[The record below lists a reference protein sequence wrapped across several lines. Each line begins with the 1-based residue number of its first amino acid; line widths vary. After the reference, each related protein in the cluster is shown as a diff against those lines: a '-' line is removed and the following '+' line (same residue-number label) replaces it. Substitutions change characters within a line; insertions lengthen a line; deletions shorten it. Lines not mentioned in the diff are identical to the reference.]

1 MDNQVNDTIQIRKS
15 EVLRLSKEHC
25 RRWGLDAGSEVVVRK
40 TSERLLLVPSDPP
53 LTKVY
58 VEPTTSC
65 NLNCRTCIRNSLGI
79 QQIKTS

>member
-1 MDNQVNDTIQIRKS
+1 MDDQVNDTIQMRKS
-15 EVLRLSKEHC
+15 GVLRLSNDHC
-25 RRWGLDAGSEVVVRK
+25 RRWGLDAGSEVIVRK
-40 TSERLLLVPSDPP
+40 TSVGLLLVTSDPP

-65 NLNCRTCIRNSLGI
+65 NLNCRTCIRNSLGT

>member
-1 MDNQVNDTIQIRKS
+1 MDDQVNDTIQMKKS
-15 EVLRLSKEHC
+15 GVLWLYNQHC
-25 RRWGLDAGSEVVVRK
+25 RRCGLDAGSEGIVRE
-40 TSERLLLVPSDPP
+40 TSEGLLLVPSDPP

-65 NLNCRTCIRNSLGI
+65 NLNCRTFIFNSLGT

>member
-1 MDNQVNDTIQIRKS
+1 MDDQVNDTIQMKKS
-15 EVLRLSKEHC
+15 GVLWLSKQHC
-25 RRWGLDAGSEVVVRK
+25 RRWGLDAGSELVVRE
-40 TSERLLLVPSDPP
+40 TSEGLLLVPSNLP

-65 NLNCRTCIRNSLGI
+65 NLNCRTCISNSLGT